1 MNIGIQNARGDV
13 IIILGG
19 HSFVANDFISQNA
32 AYLSKTGA
40 ACVGGPIHSIAQSF
54 PGRMISLAMSSPF
67 GVGNA
72 LFRYSQKEQYVDTV
86 AFGAYRRQ
94 VFDEIGLF
102 DEELVYNEDDEFN
115 YRLRKHGGRIFLT
128 PAIKSFYHTKTSLRQ
143 LWKQYYRYG
152 FGKVKVIRKHPT
164 AASIRHFV
172 PFIFVSTLLVSGLLG
187 TLNAIFLWLFLL
199 VLVIYLVVSF
209 LFSLRISARKGWKHL
224 PVLPIAFACLHIS
237 YGLGSLAGLLKLV
250 GDLPIDLLLKHVK
263 IAQKLSPRIGFV
275 SGNVE
280 TLPYASENFDLVLP
294 YTVFTSILDGA
305 MKKNVAREAFRVL
318 KDGIVLWYD
327 LWVSNPS
334 NPDVRGVRPKRIREL
349 FPGCYS
355 RFRRLTLAP
364 PVARLLAKRSWL
376 VCYLLEKTP
385 LMRTHY
391 PVTIRKRKIG
401 E

>member
-1 MNIGIQNARGDV
+1 MGTIENPYVTVIIPMYNERVHISKCLQTLIEQDYPVDRIEVLVVDGISDDGSRDIVLELARKHDFICLLNNPRRTTAAAMNIGIQNARGDV

-54 PGRMISLAMSSPF
+54 PGRVISLAMSSPF

-115 YRLRKHGGRIFLT
+115 YRLRKHGGKIFLT
-128 PAIKSFYHTKTSLRQ
+128 PAIRSFYHTRTSLRQ

-172 PFIFVSTLLVSGLLG
+172 PFIFVSTLLVGGLLG
-187 TLNAIFLWLFLL
+187 AFNPVLLWPFLS
-199 VLVIYLVVSF
+199 VLVAYLAVSF
-209 LFSLRISARKGWKHL
+209 LCSLSISARNGWQYL
-224 PVLPIAFACLHIS
+224 PVLPAVFACLHFG
-237 YGLGSLAGLLKLV
+237 YGLGSLVGLLGELRGLSLAIKTTRGKYFWVKQGVLQKSMGSV
-250 GDLPIDLLLKHVK
+250 EKMGETQSIPI
-263 IAQKLSPRIGFV
+263 SM
-275 SGNVE
+275 
-280 TLPYASENFDLVLP
+280 TLICTACSSE
-294 YTVFTSILDGA
+294 
-305 MKKNVAREAFRVL
+305 K
-318 KDGIVLWYD
+318 
-327 LWVSNPS
+327 
-334 NPDVRGVRPKRIREL
+334 
-349 FPGCYS
+349 
-355 RFRRLTLAP
+355 
-364 PVARLLAKRSWL
+364 
-376 VCYLLEKTP
+376 EKCC
-385 LMRTHY
+385 
-391 PVTIRKRKIG
+391 
-401 E
+401 EC